1 MKKEDGK
8 IITYIFLFVVVLI
21 IRIVGP
27 MYTVFPW
34 SKIATH
40 ISHSLLLILVVLI
53 VSNIISIFVQDLL
66 IRKIA
71 NYLLFIGAAIA
82 IFFIFQDKLI
92 AASVSLG
99 IVAAAFTFI
108 FQTPILS
115 LVGWIYLNT
124 GKIYIE
130 GDRIRLG
137 NIKGDVIDVNP
148 LRTKLLEIGGEYV
161 QADLPSGRIATFPNS
176 MLLTDEIINYSKYF
190 PYIFA
195 DVPFHLTYETDFN
208 FVFKTVGD
216 VIRKNMKKEREN
228 MEKSFN
234 RLKRRFGIKEEFE
247 PIKFNITPSWTWIEF
262 RVTFPLN
269 PKEQSNVLTKVTK
282 DILEEFQKHPGKVK
296 FPRGRA
302 R

>member
-1 MKKEDGK
+1 MKKEESK
-8 IITYIFLFVVVLI
+8 ILLYSFLFIVALI
-21 IRIVGP
+21 LRIVGP
-27 MYTVFPW
+27 IQNFFAWRQIY
-34 SKIATH
+34 AH
-40 ISHSLLLILVVLI
+40 ISHSIILVFFVLVISQIIGVFVKDYTLRRVANYMLLIGTGL
-53 VSNIISIFVQDLL
+53 
-66 IRKIA
+66 
-71 NYLLFIGAAIA
+71 A

-108 FQTPILS
+108 FQTPVLS
-115 LVGWIYLNT
+115 LVGWIYLSM
-124 GKIYIE
+124 GRIYTT

-137 NIKGDVIDVNP
+137 NIKGDVIDVSP
-148 LRTKLLEIGGEYV
+148 LRTKLLEVGGEYV

-195 DVPFHLTYETDFN
+195 DVPFHLTYETDFT
-208 FVFKTVGD
+208 FVFKLVRDTLTKHLKKD
-216 VIRKNMKKEREN
+216 RKNMED
-228 MEKSFN
+228 SFK
-234 RLKRRFGIKEEFE
+234 RLMRRFSVKDDFE

-262 RVTFPLN
+262 RVTFPLD
-269 PKEQSNVLTKVTK
+269 PKQQSDVLTKVTK
-282 DILEEFQKHPGKVK
+282 DILDEFQKYPGKVK

>member
-1 MKKEDGK
+1 MKKEENK
-8 IITYIFLFVVVLI
+8 IIIYSFLFIVALI

-27 MYTVFPW
+27 KQTFFVWTRIM
-34 SKIATH
+34 SH
-40 ISHSLLLILVVLI
+40 ISHSVILIFFVLVI
-53 VSNIISIFVQDLL
+53 SQIIAIFVKDYTL
-66 IRKIA
+66 RRIA
-71 NYLLFIGAAIA
+71 NYMLLIA
-82 IFFIFQDKLI
+82 TGLAVFFIFQDKLI

-108 FQTPILS
+108 FQTPVLS
-115 LVGWIYLNT
+115 LVGWIYLSM
-124 GKIYIE
+124 GRIYST

-137 NIKGDVIDVNP
+137 NIKGDVIDVSP

-176 MLLTDEIINYSKYF
+176 MLLTDEIINYTKFF
-190 PYIFA
+190 PYIYA

-208 FVFKTVGD
+208 FVFKIVRD
-216 VIRKNMKKEREN
+216 IISKNIKNDKKDMEN
-228 MEKSFN
+228 SFN

-262 RVTFPLN
+262 RVTFPLD
-269 PKEQSNVLTKVTK
+269 PREQSNVLTKVTK

-296 FPRGRA
+296 FPRGRT

>member
-1 MKKEDGK
+1 MKKEDTK
-8 IITYIFLFVVVLI
+8 IITYIFLFIVILI

-27 MYTVFPW
+27 RYIVFPW
-34 SKIATH
+34 STTATH
-40 ISHSLLLILVVLI
+40 ISHSLLLILIVLI
-53 VSNIISIFVQDLL
+53 VSNIISIFVEDALL
-66 IRKIA
+66 RKIV
-71 NYLLFIGAAIA
+71 NYLLFIGTAVA

-124 GKIYIE
+124 GKIYRE

-137 NIKGDVIDVNP
+137 DVKGDVIDVNP
-148 LRTKLLEIGGEYV
+148 LRTKLLEISGEYV

-176 MLLTDEIINYSKYF
+176 MLLTDEILNYNKYF
-190 PYIFA
+190 PYIFV

-208 FVFKTVGD
+208 FVFKLVQD
-216 VIRKNMKKEREN
+216 IIKRNIKKNKEDMEN
-228 MEKSFN
+228 SFN
-234 RLKRRFGIKEEFE
+234 RLKRRFRIKEDFE
-247 PIKFNITPSWTWIEF
+247 PIKFNLTPSWTWIEF
-262 RVTFPLN
+262 RVTFPLD
-269 PKEQSNVLTKVTK
+269 PKEQSNILTKVTK
-282 DILEEFQKHPGKVK
+282 EILDEFKKHPGKVK

>member
-1 MKKEDGK
+1 MKKEDSK
-8 IITYIFLFVVVLI
+8 ILTYIFLFVVVLI

-27 MYTVFPW
+27 MYTLFPW
-34 SKIATH
+34 SRTAMHIA
-40 ISHSLLLILVVLI
+40 HSLLLIIFVLI
-53 VSNIISIFVQDLL
+53 ISNIIAIFVQDLL
-66 IRKIA
+66 VRKIA
-71 NYLLFIGAAIA
+71 NYLLFLGAAVA

-124 GKIYIE
+124 GKIYRE

-137 NIKGDVIDVNP
+137 DVKGDVIDVNP
-148 LRTKLLEIGGEYV
+148 LRTKILEVGGEYV

-176 MLLTDEIINYSKYF
+176 MLLTDEILNYSKYF

-195 DVPFHLTYETDFN
+195 DIPFHLTYETDFN
-208 FVFKTVGD
+208 FVFKLVRD
-216 VIRKNMKKEREN
+216 IVSKQMRKNKKD
-228 MEKSFN
+228 MEDSFN
-234 RLKRRFGIKEEFE
+234 RLKRRFGIKDEFN
-247 PIKFNITPSWTWIEF
+247 PIMFNINPSWTWIEF
-262 RVTFPLN
+262 RVTFPLD
-269 PKEQSNVLTKVTK
+269 PAQQSNILTKVTK
-282 DILEEFQKHPGKVK
+282 DILDEFKKHPGKVK
-296 FPRGRA
+296 FPRGRT